1 MKKIDKNILI
11 LSEVTRLH
19 NDNIYDMILFI
30 SDVDLELE
38 SNDEGSK
45 NDKDTNTND
54 NEVQRPRKGSRR
66 ISILSAEIDGKK
78 AVSFLGALRIP
89 VISNICFNLDLSLNF
104 VTSLI
109 SFKCNYILI

>member
-1 MKKIDKNILI
+1 
-11 LSEVTRLH
+11 
-19 NDNIYDMILFI
+19 MILF
-30 SDVDLELE
+30 SDVDLELD

-78 AVSFLGALRIP
+78 AVSFFGALRIP
-89 VISNICFNLDLSLNF
+89 VISNICFNLDLSLK
-104 VTSLI
+104 LI
-109 SFKCNYILI
+109 FGDNPNKF